1 MTQYFSKQKSLG
13 ENVKVELDL
22 SNNGTKTDLKNVTC
36 VHKLNSVQSIY
47 LPQLKSDLDK
57 LDINK

>member
-1 MTQYFSKQKSLG
+1 M
-13 ENVKVELDL
+13 KVELDL

-36 VHKLNSVQSIY
+36 VHKLNSVKSIY
-47 LPQLKSDLDK
+47 LPQLKSDVDK